1 MKPRTLRY
9 TIDRETLEGVAS
21 IVARDENSIGL
32 VRRARRDK
40 LTKGVPFYA
49 LVALAPLGFFGFLH
63 VVTGR
68 DVMGYYGVFAIIFGI
83 TAAFILVLL
92 SCRLSTYRALLRAE
106 MARLIRHQ
114 AGPGVLGETVMEVSD
129 DGVDVANEYSST
141 NYPWY
146 AVLWVGLHDACVTL
160 HVTGLRFVVIPK
172 SAFRSDADAAN
183 FAGVCREL
191 AERTGGMEFV
201 FRESIRERFFLCTSC
216 GNDCPSGDQV
226 CPRCGKHATPEA
238 LARTLQL

>member
-21 IVARDENSIGL
+21 IVTQDENSIGL

-40 LTKGVPFYA
+40 LTKGVPFYT
-49 LVALAPLGFFGFLH
+49 LVTLAPLGFFGFLH

-68 DVMGYYGVFAIIFGI
+68 DVMGYYGAFAIISGI
-83 TAAFILVLL
+83 TAALTLVLL
-92 SCRLSTYRALLRAE
+92 SCRLSTYRVLLRNQMDRAV
-106 MARLIRHQ
+106 RHQ

-129 DGVDVANEYSST
+129 EGVDVANEYVST

-146 AVLWVGLHDACVTL
+146 AILWVGLHDACVTL
-160 HVTGLRFVVIPK
+160 HTTGIRFVVIPK
-172 SAFRSDADAAN
+172 SAFESDADAAN
-183 FAGVCREL
+183 FAGACSEL
-191 AERTGGMEFV
+191 AERTGGTEIV
-201 FRESIRERFFLCTSC
+201 FRESIRERFFVCTSC
-216 GNDCPSGDQV
+216 GHDCPPGDGA
-226 CPRCGKHATPEA
+226 CPRCGKQATPEA